1 MEREASPW
9 ALEPRDVQSPDAMG
23 SPEGSPKGEGGNA
36 LRGAGERGAAVVG
49 RGEKRAG
56 RIGGAL
62 LGRGGEGI
70 SAPAQGQRPC
80 SRRRLVTA

>member
-36 LRGAGERGAAVVG
+36 LRGAGD
-49 RGEKRAG
+49 RGEPRWL
-56 RIGGAL
+56 GGERSERVG
-62 LGRGGEGI
+62 LGVLCSGGEGRGFQHLHRA
-70 SAPAQGQRPC
+70 SDPAPGGGW
-80 SRRRLVTA
+80 